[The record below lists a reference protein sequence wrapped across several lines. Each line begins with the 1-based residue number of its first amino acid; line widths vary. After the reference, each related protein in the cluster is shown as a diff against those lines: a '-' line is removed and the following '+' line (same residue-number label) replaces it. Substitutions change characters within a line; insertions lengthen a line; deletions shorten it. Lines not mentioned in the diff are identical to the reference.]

1 MPLYEYK
8 CRRCDHKFEEIVRL
22 DETPECP
29 ACHHHKPERLFS
41 MSATVSTPRMRKR
54 TEGQARRA
62 AGKVHREKQAADR
75 EYERNYIKDHS
86 S

>member
-1 MPLYEYK
+1 
-8 CRRCDHKFEEIVRL
+8 
-22 DETPECP
+22 
-29 ACHHHKPERLFS
+29 
-41 MSATVSTPRMRKR
+41 MRKR